1 MTFSA
6 YHWLGVLLL
15 AWYFSVGFG
24 ITIAYHRVLT
34 HRSANLRKPL
44 LYALVLAGLP
54 AGPPAEWVGNHR
66 RHHADSDGPNDPHS
80 PARDGFWY
88 AHCGWYLGI
97 RNRGLCL
104 LYALG
109 GPLRYIVDMFL
120 RPMSPGGQ
128 EALAKDVLEDR
139 FLRFL
144 STRFGF
150 MVGSLLQ
157 TLPFVLAYHL
167 LAWDGVLIAWVAG
180 VLYYNAGDAVNSIGH
195 LWGKQD
201 FEGTGE
207 ARNNRLV
214 ALVSLGEGWHAGH
227 HAFPRSARHGLLKGQ
242 VDLSF
247 ILLRILASV
256 GLASDLYVPS
266 SEAVAQR
273 RRT

>member
-80 PARDGFWY
+80 PVRDGFWY

-150 MVGSLLQ
+150 MVGSILQ

-167 LAWDGVLIAWVAG
+167 LAWDGVIIAWVAG
-180 VLYYNAGDAVNSIGH
+180 ALYYHAGDAVNSVGH
-195 LWGKQD
+195 LWGKQYFD
-201 FEGTGE
+201 DAGE
-207 ARNNRLV
+207 ARNSRFV

-247 ILLRILASV
+247 ILLRVLASI
-256 GLASDLYVPS
+256 GLASDLYLPP

>member
-80 PARDGFWY
+80 PVRDGFWY

-150 MVGSLLQ
+150 MVGSILQ

-167 LAWDGVLIAWVAG
+167 LAWDGVIIAWVAG

-214 ALVSLGEGWHAGH
+214 ALVSLGEGWHSGH

-247 ILLRILASV
+247 ILLRVLASI
-256 GLASDLYVPS
+256 GLASDLYLPP

>member
-1 MTFSA
+1 MTLSA

-15 AWYFSVGFG
+15 GWYFSVGFG

-80 PARDGFWY
+80 PVRDGFWY

-247 ILLRILASV
+247 MLLRVLASI
-256 GLASDLYVPS
+256 GLASDLYLPP

>member
-1 MTFSA
+1 MDASTLLRMGA
-6 YHWLGVLLL
+6 LLL
-15 AWYFSVGFG
+15 VWYLSVGFG
-24 ITIAYHRVLT
+24 ITVAYHRVLT

-66 RHHADSDGPNDPHS
+66 RHHADSDGPKDPHS
-80 PARDGFWY
+80 PLHDGFWY

-109 GPLRYIVDMFL
+109 GPLRYVIDIAL
-120 RPMSPGGQ
+120 RPMSPGGHD
-128 EALAKDVLEDR
+128 ALAKDVLEDR

-150 MVGSLLQ
+150 LVGSTVQ
-157 TLPFVLAYHL
+157 ALPFVLAYL
-167 LAWDGVLIAWVAG
+167 LMAWDGVIIAWVAG
-180 VLYYNAGDAVNSIGH
+180 IVFYNAGDAVNSVGH

-201 FEGTGE
+201 FDGVGE
-207 ARNNRLV
+207 ARNSRFV
-214 ALVSLGEGWHAGH
+214 ALVSLGEGWHSGH

-247 ILLRILASV
+247 ILLRVLASI
-256 GLASDLYVPS
+256 GLASDLYLPS
-266 SEAVAQR
+266 SEAIAQR
-273 RRT
+273 RRA

>member
-1 MTFSA
+1 MALSA
-6 YHWLGVLLL
+6 HHWLGVLL
-15 AWYFSVGFG
+15 ATWYFSVGFG
-24 ITIAYHRVLT
+24 ITVAYHRVLT

-54 AGPPAEWVGNHR
+54 AGPPAAWVGNHR
-66 RHHADSDGPNDPHS
+66 RHHSDSDGPNDPHS
-80 PARDGFWY
+80 PITDGFWY

-120 RPMSPGGQ
+120 RPMSPGGHD
-128 EALAKDVLEDR
+128 ALAKDVLEDH

-150 MVGSLLQ
+150 MVGSIVQ

-167 LAWDGVLIAWVAG
+167 LAWDGVIIAWVAG
-180 VLYYNAGDAVNSIGH
+180 IVFYNAGDAVNSVGH

-201 FEGTGE
+201 FDGDGA

-214 ALVSLGEGWHAGH
+214 ALVSLGEGWHSGH

-247 ILLRILASV
+247 MLLRMLAAV
-256 GLASDLYVPS
+256 GLASDLHVPS
-266 SEAVAQR
+266 EQAIAQR
-273 RRT
+273 RHT

>member
-1 MTFSA
+1 MDASTLLWMGA
-6 YHWLGVLLL
+6 LLL
-15 AWYFSVGFG
+15 VWYLSVGFG
-24 ITIAYHRVLT
+24 ITVAYHRVLT

-66 RHHADSDGPNDPHS
+66 RHHADSDGANDPHS
-80 PARDGFWY
+80 PLHDGFWY

-109 GPLRYIVDMFL
+109 GPLRYVIDIAL
-120 RPMSPGGQ
+120 RPMSPGGHD
-128 EALAKDVLEDR
+128 ALAKDVLEDR

-150 MVGSLLQ
+150 LVGSTVQ
-157 TLPFVLAYHL
+157 ALPFVLAYL
-167 LAWDGVLIAWVAG
+167 LMAWDGVIIAWVAG
-180 VLYYNAGDAVNSIGH
+180 IVFYNAGDAVNSVGH

-201 FEGTGE
+201 FDGASE
-207 ARNNRLV
+207 ARNSRFV
-214 ALVSLGEGWHAGH
+214 ALLSLGEGWHSGH

-247 ILLRILASV
+247 ILLRVLASI
-256 GLASDLYVPS
+256 GLASDLYLPS
-266 SEAVAQR
+266 SEAIAQR
-273 RRT
+273 RRA

>member
-80 PARDGFWY
+80 PVRDGFWY

-150 MVGSLLQ
+150 MVGSILQ

-167 LAWDGVLIAWVAG
+167 LAWDGVIIAWLAG

-214 ALVSLGEGWHAGH
+214 ALVSLGEGWHSGH

-247 ILLRILASV
+247 ILLRVLASI
-256 GLASDLYVPS
+256 GLASDLYLPP

>member
-1 MTFSA
+1 MDASTLLRMGA
-6 YHWLGVLLL
+6 LLL
-15 AWYFSVGFG
+15 VWYLSVGFG
-24 ITIAYHRVLT
+24 ITVAYHRVLT

-66 RHHADSDGPNDPHS
+66 RHHADSDGPKDPHS
-80 PARDGFWY
+80 PLHDGFWY

-109 GPLRYIVDMFL
+109 GPLRYVIDIAL
-120 RPMSPGGQ
+120 RPMSPGGHD
-128 EALAKDVLEDR
+128 ALAKDVLEDR

-150 MVGSLLQ
+150 LVGSTVQ
-157 TLPFVLAYHL
+157 ALPFVLAYL
-167 LAWDGVLIAWVAG
+167 LMAWDGVIIAWVAG
-180 VLYYNAGDAVNSIGH
+180 IVFYNAGDAVNSVGH

-201 FEGTGE
+201 FDGVGE
-207 ARNNRLV
+207 ARNSRFV
-214 ALVSLGEGWHAGH
+214 ALLSLGEGWHAGH

-247 ILLRILASV
+247 ILLRVLASI
-256 GLASDLYVPS
+256 GLASDLYLPS
-266 SEAVAQR
+266 SEAIAQR
-273 RRT
+273 RRA

>member
-80 PARDGFWY
+80 PVRDGFWY

-247 ILLRILASV
+247 MLLRVLASI
-256 GLASDLYVPS
+256 GLASDLYLPP

>member
-1 MTFSA
+1 MESS
-6 YHWLGVLLL
+6 VLLSMGAL
-15 AWYFSVGFG
+15 LLVWYLSVGFG
-24 ITIAYHRVLT
+24 VTVAYHRVLT
-34 HRSANLRKPL
+34 HRSATLRKPV

-80 PARDGFWY
+80 PVHDGFWY

-109 GPLRYIVDMFL
+109 GPLRYVIDIAL
-120 RPMSPGGQ
+120 RPMSPGGHD
-128 EALAKDVLEDR
+128 ALAKDVLEDR

-144 STRFGF
+144 STRIGF
-150 MVGSLLQ
+150 LVGSTVQ
-157 TLPFVLAYHL
+157 VLPFVLAYL
-167 LAWDGVLIAWVAG
+167 LMAWDGVIIAWVAG
-180 VLYYNAGDAVNSIGH
+180 IIFYNAGDAVNSVGH

-201 FEGTGE
+201 FDGAGE
-207 ARNNRLV
+207 ARNSRFV
-214 ALVSLGEGWHAGH
+214 ALVSLGEGWHSGH

-247 ILLRILASV
+247 ILLRVLASI
-256 GLASDLYVPS
+256 GLASDLYLPS
-266 SEAVAQR
+266 SEAIAQR
-273 RRT
+273 RRA

>member
-1 MTFSA
+1 M
-6 YHWLGVLLL
+6 GVLLVT
-15 AWYFSVGFG
+15 WYFSVGFG
-24 ITIAYHRVLT
+24 ITVAYHRVLT

-66 RHHADSDGPNDPHS
+66 RHHADSDGANDPHS
-80 PARDGFWY
+80 PLHDGFWY

-109 GPLRYIVDMFL
+109 GPLRYVIDIAL
-120 RPMSPGGQ
+120 RPMSPGGHD
-128 EALAKDVLEDR
+128 ALAKDVLEDR

-150 MVGSLLQ
+150 LVGSTVQ
-157 TLPFVLAYHL
+157 VLPFVLAYL
-167 LAWDGVLIAWVAG
+167 LMAWNGVIIAWVAG
-180 VLYYNAGDAVNSIGH
+180 IVFYNAGDAVNSVGH
-195 LWGKQD
+195 LWGKHEFD
-201 FEGTGE
+201 GAGE
-207 ARNNRLV
+207 ARNSRFV
-214 ALVSLGEGWHAGH
+214 ALVSLGEGWHSGH

-247 ILLRILASV
+247 ILLRVLASI
-256 GLASDLYVPS
+256 GLASDLYLPS
-266 SEAVAQR
+266 SEAIAQR
-273 RRT
+273 RRA

>member
-1 MTFSA
+1 MVLSPH
-6 YHWLGVLLL
+6 HWMGVLL
-15 AWYFSVGFG
+15 ATWYFSVGFG
-24 ITIAYHRVLT
+24 ITVAYHRVLT

-44 LYALVLAGLP
+44 LYALVLAALP
-54 AGPPAEWVGNHR
+54 AGPPAAWVGNHR
-66 RHHADSDGPNDPHS
+66 RHHADSDGSNDPHS
-80 PARDGFWY
+80 PIKDGFWY

-104 LYALG
+104 VYALG
-109 GPLRYIVDMFL
+109 GPLRYIADMFL
-120 RPMSPGGQ
+120 RPMSPG
-128 EALAKDVLEDR
+128 EDDALAKDVLEDR

-150 MVGSLLQ
+150 LIASSVQ
-157 TLPFVLAYHL
+157 TLPFLLAYHL
-167 LAWDGVLIAWVAG
+167 MAWDGVIIAWVAG
-180 VLYYNAGDAVNSIGH
+180 ALYYNAGDAVNSIGH
-195 LWGKQD
+195 LWGKKD
-201 FEGTGE
+201 FDGAGE

-227 HAFPRSARHGLLKGQ
+227 HAFPRSARHGLLRGQ

-247 ILLRILASV
+247 MLLRMLAAV

-266 SEAVAQR
+266 EQAIAQR

>member
-6 YHWLGVLLL
+6 YQWLGVLLL

-24 ITIAYHRVLT
+24 ITVAYHRVLT

-266 SEAVAQR
+266 SEAIAQR
-273 RRT
+273 RSA

>member
-1 MTFSA
+1 MDASTLLWMGA
-6 YHWLGVLLL
+6 LLL
-15 AWYFSVGFG
+15 IWYLSVGFG
-24 ITIAYHRVLT
+24 ITVAYHRVLT

-66 RHHADSDGPNDPHS
+66 RHHADSDGPKDPHS
-80 PARDGFWY
+80 PLHDGFWY

-109 GPLRYIVDMFL
+109 GPLRYVIDIAL
-120 RPMSPGGQ
+120 RPMSPGGHD
-128 EALAKDVLEDR
+128 ALAKDVLEDR

-150 MVGSLLQ
+150 LVGSTVQ
-157 TLPFVLAYHL
+157 ALPFVLAYL
-167 LAWDGVLIAWVAG
+167 LMAWDGVIIAWVAG
-180 VLYYNAGDAVNSIGH
+180 IVFYNAGDAVNSVGH

-201 FEGTGE
+201 FDGASE
-207 ARNNRLV
+207 ARNSRFV
-214 ALVSLGEGWHAGH
+214 ALLSLGEGWHSGH

-247 ILLRILASV
+247 ILLRVLASI
-256 GLASDLYVPS
+256 GLASDLYLPS
-266 SEAVAQR
+266 SEAIAQR
-273 RRT
+273 RRA

>member
-1 MTFSA
+1 MALSA
-6 YHWLGVLLL
+6 HHWMGVLLVT
-15 AWYFSVGFG
+15 WYFSVGFG
-24 ITIAYHRVLT
+24 ITVAYHRVLT

-66 RHHADSDGPNDPHS
+66 RHHADSDGTNDPHS
-80 PARDGFWY
+80 PVHDGFWY

-109 GPLRYIVDMFL
+109 GPLRYVIDIAL
-120 RPMSPGGQ
+120 RPMSPGGHD
-128 EALAKDVLEDR
+128 ALAKDVLEDR

-150 MVGSLLQ
+150 LVGSTVQ
-157 TLPFVLAYHL
+157 TLPFVLAYL
-167 LAWDGVLIAWVAG
+167 LMAWDGVIIAWVAG
-180 VLYYNAGDAVNSIGH
+180 IVFYNAGDAVNSVGH

-201 FEGTGE
+201 FDGTGE
-207 ARNNRLV
+207 ARNSRFV
-214 ALVSLGEGWHAGH
+214 ALVSLGEGWHSGH

-247 ILLRILASV
+247 MLLRMLAAV

-266 SEAVAQR
+266 EQAIAQR

>member
-24 ITIAYHRVLT
+24 ITVAYHRVLT

-66 RHHADSDGPNDPHS
+66 RHHADSDGLNDPHS
-80 PARDGFWY
+80 PVRDGFWY

-157 TLPFVLAYHL
+157 TLPFVL
-167 LAWDGVLIAWVAG
+167 
-180 VLYYNAGDAVNSIGH
+180 
-195 LWGKQD
+195 
-201 FEGTGE
+201 
-207 ARNNRLV
+207 
-214 ALVSLGEGWHAGH
+214 
-227 HAFPRSARHGLLKGQ
+227 
-242 VDLSF
+242 
-247 ILLRILASV
+247 
-256 GLASDLYVPS
+256 
-266 SEAVAQR
+266 
-273 RRT
+273 